1 MPTDLSSST
10 ASNAQGPAEA
20 RGDSGSV
27 RQHRLR
33 DLIDAD
39 RYLAAKDAL
48 AHSWDSFEDIEVS
61 LRWMDRAGIGA

>member
-1 MPTDLSSST
+1 MATDLSSSI

-33 DLIDAD
+33 DLIEAD

-48 AHSWDSFEDIEVS
+48 A
-61 LRWMDRAGIGA
+61 DRTRKTFGVRVGVLVPTGAI